1 MRPGDA
7 RSLDKLLKIL
17 YFLLAYT
24 LTVPGRQGINR
35 MKRKAEAEVEAAPA
49 PELPADVKLLAE
61 IRDILKTRT
70 AAG

>member
-1 MRPGDA
+1 MK
-7 RSLDKLLKIL
+7 KLCI
-17 YFLLAYT
+17 LLAYT
-24 LTVPGRQGINR
+24 RAVPGRQGINR

>member
-1 MRPGDA
+1 M
-7 RSLDKLLKIL
+7 
-17 YFLLAYT
+17 FL
-24 LTVPGRQGINR
+24 VVKGISR
-35 MKRKAEAEVEAAPA
+35 MKRKAEVEATPA

>member
-1 MRPGDA
+1 MAFRLRRD
-7 RSLDKLLKIL
+7 LL
-17 YFLLAYT
+17 FL
-24 LTVPGRQGINR
+24 VVKGINR
-35 MKRKAEAEVEAAPA
+35 MKREAEAEVEATPA

>member
-1 MRPGDA
+1 M
-7 RSLDKLLKIL
+7 L
-17 YFLLAYT
+17 FL
-24 LTVPGRQGINR
+24 VVKGINR
-35 MKRKAEAEVEAAPA
+35 MKRKAEAEVEATPA

>member
-1 MRPGDA
+1 LAFRLRRD
-7 RSLDKLLKIL
+7 LL
-17 YFLLAYT
+17 FL
-24 LTVPGRQGINR
+24 VVKGINR
-35 MKRKAEAEVEAAPA
+35 MKREAEAEVEATPA